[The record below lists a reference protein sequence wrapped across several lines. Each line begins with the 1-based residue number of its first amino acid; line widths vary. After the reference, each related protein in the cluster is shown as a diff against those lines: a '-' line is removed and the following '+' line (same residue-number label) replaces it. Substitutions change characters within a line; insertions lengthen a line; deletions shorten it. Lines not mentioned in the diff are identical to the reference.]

1 MLTALEGV
9 CCRGQQTLPEV
20 TAAKH
25 LALAEGHVSEVS
37 AGRTASVPPEGIKLP
52 VIQETP
58 LLHQPT
64 EQYTCTSARQRQSSG
79 IGPEKSGLVAAKR
92 KRAKSGSRVVAPC
105 FLNPS
110 NSMHHSGS
118 QRTPWLFWQQDAA
131 DSNPVSPMR
140 SEISPQLVFKP
151 SRKGRFFYCLRA
163 GVRKTCAKSPD
174 KNPLL
179 RTTIGQPL
187 TVGRQQITFRQAH
200 LGPAQPPPIAPGSR
214 TCGHFAMNQA
224 ENARP
229 AEGWV
234 SLTSCV

>member
-58 LLHQPT
+58 LLHQPP
-64 EQYTCTSARQRQSSG
+64 EQYTCTSTRQRQSSG

-110 NSMHHSGS
+110 NSMHHNGS

-131 DSNPVSPMR
+131 GSNPVSPMR
-140 SEISPQLVFKP
+140 SETSPQLVFKP
-151 SRKGRFFYCLRA
+151 SRKGRFFIALPAQGSCLKGLLTPRW
-163 GVRKTCAKSPD
+163 RQKSQGPHPSRSRTWTSALSTGSTLTWSPTSLQGSEL
-174 KNPLL
+174 KFRLLSHPRICNKPNPLS
-179 RTTIGQPL
+179 Q
-187 TVGRQQITFRQAH
+187 
-200 LGPAQPPPIAPGSR
+200 
-214 TCGHFAMNQA
+214 FA
-224 ENARP
+224 
-229 AEGWV
+229 
-234 SLTSCV
+234 

>member
-37 AGRTASVPPEGIKLP
+37 AVRTVSVPPEGIKLP

-58 LLHQPT
+58 LLHQPP
-64 EQYTCTSARQRQSSG
+64 EQYTCTSTRQRQSSG

-110 NSMHHSGS
+110 NSMHHNGS

-131 DSNPVSPMR
+131 GSNPVSPMR
-140 SEISPQLVFKP
+140 SETSPQLVFKP
-151 SRKGRFFYCLRA
+151 SRKGRFFIAYA
-163 GVRKTCAKSPD
+163 QVCAKRAQSH
-174 KNPLL
+174 
-179 RTTIGQPL
+179 L
-187 TVGRQQITFRQAH
+187 TKILF
-200 LGPAQPPPIAPGSR
+200 
-214 TCGHFAMNQA
+214 C
-224 ENARP
+224 ARLSGTP
-229 AEGWV
+229 
-234 SLTSCV
+234 